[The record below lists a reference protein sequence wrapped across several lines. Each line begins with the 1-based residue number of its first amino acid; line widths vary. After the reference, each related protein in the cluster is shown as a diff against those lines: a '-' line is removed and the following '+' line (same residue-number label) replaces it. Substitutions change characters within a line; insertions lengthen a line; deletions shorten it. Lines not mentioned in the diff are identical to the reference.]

1 MFVPAGRGLDVVS
14 SREREEDPFHCSTGV
29 CETGESR
36 VSHLRCR
43 HLSGILLTL
52 ATFCRFL
59 DLTDRENPEFLYS
72 L

>member
-1 MFVPAGRGLDVVS
+1 MSVPAGRSLDVVS
-14 SREREEDPFHCSTGV
+14 SREQEEDPFHCSTGV

-36 VSHLRCR
+36 VSHLCR
-43 HLSGILLTL
+43 HFLAILLTL
-52 ATFCRFL
+52 ANFCRFL